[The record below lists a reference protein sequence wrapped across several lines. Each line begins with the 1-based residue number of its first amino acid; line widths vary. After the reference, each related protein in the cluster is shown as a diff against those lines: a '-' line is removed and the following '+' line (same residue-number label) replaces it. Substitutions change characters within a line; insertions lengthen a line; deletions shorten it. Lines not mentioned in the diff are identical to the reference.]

1 MCYIKR
7 EHTAGL
13 QGSDRL
19 TEKVDVSQS
28 GEDADVAATFFDNVA
43 RCCGRQLISVQTING
58 SIILGW
64 SLLLSDSLCDC
75 NHQRLLFTNSIVW
88 TLTTSLNGQAS
99 ASASGPGAF
108 ACGAHFVQW
117 ICLPDHS
124 GVYRSLVQRVTP
136 VEGVRLFAFRIS

>member
-1 MCYIKR
+1 M
-7 EHTAGL
+7 L
-13 QGSDRL
+13 QRRSL
-19 TEKVDVSQS
+19 IMSQ
-28 GEDADVAATFFDNVA
+28 DVAAGSLFLCRPSMARSFSAGHCSSQIPCVTAIINV
-43 RCCGRQLISVQTING
+43 
-58 SIILGW
+58 
-64 SLLLSDSLCDC
+64 
-75 NHQRLLFTNSIVW
+75 LFTNSIVW
-88 TLTTSLNGQAS
+88 TLTTSLNEFHQAS